1 MTYLISMRHTNGT
14 WNEILVFDGLLGAK
28 EMARISTT
36 KDIEYVEIRRYYSAH
51 MLGAP
56 IIVKY

>member
-28 EMARISTT
+28 EMVRVSAT
-36 KDIEYVEIRRYYSAH
+36 KDIEYAEIRRYYNAH

-56 IIVKY
+56 IIVEL